1 MDFEELIA
9 QGARAR
15 QYMKTLEASTGLSF
29 PFEVRL
35 DVAVETIGAALASG
49 NALELAL
56 GYVMLRE
63 LVDETRDRGT
73 G

>member
-15 QYMKTLEASTGLSF
+15 QHMKTLEASTGLSF

-35 DVAVETIGAALASG
+35 DVAVETIGSALASG